1 MKPSRFNRFSATSL
15 AAIAMASSAHA
26 ADGTWTQLTSGG
38 LWSNTANW
46 SGGTIADGSGSTAN
60 FSTLNINP
68 DNTVHLDSSRTLT
81 NLVFGDTNSTHGW
94 ILGNNGVA
102 GNILT
107 LAGTTPTITVGALG
121 AGKTAT
127 INAGIDG
134 SGGLIKDGVGTLN
147 LGTSSA
153 GVLTSGGTA
162 NLTGGVTIKAG
173 TLGLVGP
180 IGSGAITL
188 GDTTGGSTAAAT
200 LNVVGLGTNGNVPAY
215 TNAIVLGA
223 TSGTLTINA
232 TTSGQLTL
240 SGGVSG
246 TNNLTIAENNANTG
260 TMTFS
265 TGSLNNTG
273 TISNAGT
280 GAAGTG
286 VIISSVIGSNVT
298 GLIQNGTTKLVLTNA
313 NTAFIGD
320 TTLTSGN
327 LNLRNTDSLQKSV
340 LRMNGGSV
348 TFGTSTT
355 VAITSVALGGLSG
368 SGNINLNNTLTA
380 PTAVNLTIGNSN
392 ASYGGNTLN
401 PTYSGVLSNTNGTA
415 SLTKTGSNT
424 QTLTGANT
432 YTGGTTI
439 SAGTLQLGSGSTTGK
454 LSTTGAIV
462 NNGNLT
468 INRSNAVAQGTDF
481 SAAAIT
487 GSGSFTQA
495 GGGTTT
501 LNATN
506 TYTGATLITAGT
518 LSLGHATD
526 TLSSSSAVS
535 VDGATAVLAI
545 AGNSDTV
552 GAVSLKNGGSI
563 TGSGGTLTGASYAV
577 ESGSVSAKLG
587 GAGIALTKSTAGTV
601 TLSGVNSYTGA
612 TLITGGTLALG
623 ASGTIDNT
631 SEVSLGTVGTFDV
644 SAKSGYAVGTLK
656 GSGNVTGALTV
667 STTLAI
673 GNSPGTINFSSNLT
687 LDALSTYEYELIGGA
702 SPSLGSADLGDIAG
716 NLNISAGSI
725 LDLVQLGAYTANNK
739 FTLFAYDGTLTGTF
753 DGLADGATFTDA
765 GGIWTIDY
773 NDTSAGANGGVSASN
788 TYVTITAIPEPNAA
802 ALLGGLGV
810 LALLR
815 RRR

>member
-1 MKPSRFNRFSATSL
+1 
-15 AAIAMASSAHA
+15 
-26 ADGTWTQLTSGG
+26 
-38 LWSNTANW
+38 
-46 SGGTIADGSGSTAN
+46 
-60 FSTLNINP
+60 
-68 DNTVHLDSSRTLT
+68 
-81 NLVFGDTNSTHGW
+81 
-94 ILGNNGVA
+94 
-102 GNILT
+102 
-107 LAGTTPTITVGALG
+107 
-121 AGKTAT
+121 
-127 INAGIDG
+127 
-134 SGGLIKDGVGTLN
+134 
-147 LGTSSA
+147 
-153 GVLTSGGTA
+153 
-162 NLTGGVTIKAG
+162 
-173 TLGLVGP
+173 
-180 IGSGAITL
+180 
-188 GDTTGGSTAAAT
+188 
-200 LNVVGLGTNGNVPAY
+200 
-215 TNAIVLGA
+215 
-223 TSGTLTINA
+223 
-232 TTSGQLTL
+232 
-240 SGGVSG
+240 
-246 TNNLTIAENNANTG
+246 
-260 TMTFS
+260 
-265 TGSLNNTG
+265 
-273 TISNAGT
+273 
-280 GAAGTG
+280 
-286 VIISSVIGSNVT
+286 
-298 GLIQNGTTKLVLTNA
+298 
-313 NTAFIGD
+313 
-320 TTLTSGN
+320 
-327 LNLRNTDSLQKSV
+327 
-340 LRMNGGSV
+340 
-348 TFGTSTT
+348 
-355 VAITSVALGGLSG
+355 
-368 SGNINLNNTLTA
+368 
-380 PTAVNLTIGNSN
+380 
-392 ASYGGNTLN
+392 
-401 PTYSGVLSNTNGTA
+401 
-415 SLTKTGSNT
+415 
-424 QTLTGANT
+424 
-432 YTGGTTI
+432 
-439 SAGTLQLGSGSTTGK
+439 
-454 LSTTGAIV
+454 
-462 NNGNLT
+462 
-468 INRSNAVAQGTDF
+468 
-481 SAAAIT
+481 
-487 GSGSFTQA
+487 
-495 GGGTTT
+495 
-501 LNATN
+501 
-506 TYTGATLITAGT
+506 
-518 LSLGHATD
+518 
-526 TLSSSSAVS
+526 

>member
-1 MKPSRFNRFSATSL
+1 MKPKHSAIRHFRSL
-15 AAIAMASSAHA
+15 IFAGSAAVTLASPSAHA
-26 ADGTWTQLTSGG
+26 DTITWNSASATTS
-38 LWSNTANW
+38 W
-46 SGGTIADGSGSTAN
+46 ADGSNWIGGVA
-60 FSTLNINP
+60 P
-68 DNTVHLDSSRTLT
+68 A
-81 NLVFGDTNSTHGW
+81 NSTSTDIALFNSSSYTSQPNAGTTS
-94 ILGNNGVA
+94 INGIRIGSSSGA
-102 GNILT
+102 LT
-107 LAGTTPTITVGALG
+107 LAGTSLTL
-121 AGKTAT
+121 
-127 INAGIDG
+127 G
-134 SGGLIKDGVGTLN
+134 SGGIVM
-147 LGTSSA
+147 SA
-153 GVLTSGGTA
+153 G
-162 NLTGGVTIKAG
+162 
-173 TLGLVGP
+173 
-180 IGSGAITL
+180 
-188 GDTTGGSTAAAT
+188 AAAST
-200 LNVVGLGTNGNVPAY
+200 ISSP
-215 TNAIVLGA
+215 IVLGA
-223 TSGTLTINA
+223 AQTWDNS
-232 TTSGQLTL
+232 S
-240 SGGVSG
+240 
-246 TNNLTIAENNANTG
+246 ANRL
-260 TMTFS
+260 TFS
-265 TGSLNNTG
+265 G
-273 TISNAGT
+273 AVT
-280 GAAGTG
+280 GAQT
-286 VIISSVIGSNVT
+286 
-298 GLIQNGTTKLVLTNA
+298 
-313 NTAFIGD
+313 
-320 TTLTSGN
+320 
-327 LNLRNTDSLQKSV
+327 
-340 LRMNGGSV
+340 
-348 TFGTSTT
+348 
-355 VAITSVALGGLSG
+355 
-368 SGNINLNNTLTA
+368 
-380 PTAVNLTIGNSN
+380 
-392 ASYGGNTLN
+392 
-401 PTYSGVLSNTNGTA
+401 
-415 SLTKTGSNT
+415 LTKTGTGTIQFNSSLAGPLIVNAGTVNANMGIGLALGSSITINDGGAVVVVRISAMDGPTSSIRINSGGLLKIADGLTT
-424 QTLTGANT
+424 QLRPPVTLD
-432 YTGGTTI
+432 GGTLSTGTLGGFGAAHGNWTLQGSISTAGSGNVSTI
-439 SAGTLQLGSGSTTGK
+439 SGLG
-454 LSTTGAIV
+454 
-462 NNGNLT
+462 
-468 INRSNAVAQGTDF
+468 
-481 SAAAIT
+481 AAALSKV
-487 GSGSFTQA
+487 GGVNFNVLA
-495 GGGTTT
+495 GDT
-501 LNATN
+501 LNVSLNLIKSTNQPDNGLIKQGLGLMTLSGTN
-506 TYTGATLITAGT
+506 TYTGATSVTAGT